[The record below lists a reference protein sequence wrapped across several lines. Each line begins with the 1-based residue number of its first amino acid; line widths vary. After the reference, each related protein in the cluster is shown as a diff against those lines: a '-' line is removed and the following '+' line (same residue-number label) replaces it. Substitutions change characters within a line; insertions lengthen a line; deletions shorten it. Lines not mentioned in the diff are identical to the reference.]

1 MPLRWKNYL
10 FIVIAGLLISSC
22 ALTKPYQAP
31 HHSVYAK
38 ILTPYEKTLINQ
50 KGEITKDIELYDP
63 LDMNLWKAML
73 KGTLRILRTDD
84 PEVFN
89 FVEIGP
95 WVTMTRGG
103 SHLLTSYHIKDTTLN
118 DSLGN
123 TLSKV
128 VYYEDRLGKYS
139 LGKKYTS
146 SMIHHQFIQHVQLFI
161 DTALVSEF
169 DMKVLDY
176 DIPKSDSQKRKITVG
191 VSNDYWEGKLV
202 RTRMYDNEG
211 NLIKERKW
219 E

>member
-1 MPLRWKNYL
+1 MPLRLNYS
-10 FIVIAGLLISSC
+10 FIFITALLISSC
-22 ALTKPYQAP
+22 ALTSQYQNP

-38 ILTPYEKTLINQ
+38 ILTPYEKALINQ

-73 KGTLRILRTDD
+73 KGTLRILKTDD

-139 LGKKYTS
+139 LEKKYTS
-146 SMIHHQFIQHVQLFI
+146 RMIHHQLIQHVELFI

-169 DMKVLDY
+169 DMRILDY
-176 DIPKSDSQKRKITVG
+176 EIPKSDSQKRKIAVG
-191 VSNDYWEGKLV
+191 VCNDYWEGKLV

-211 NLIKERKW
+211 NLIKENKW